1 MGLFDFVKN
10 AGKSLFGS
18 SDANAAEAIAKEVEE
33 GMSKMAEVFGDKF
46 RGGLWKGAVPSGP
59 GSTLEATLLLR
70 NQLREVL
77 EDHEIKSLCDAPCG
91 DGTWILEVT
100 GTLDLYL
107 GVDIVPEAIAAN
119 QTRNLPL
126 THFFRVGDITTSPL
140 PRVDAIFCRDCLVH
154 FPLQI
159 AMDTMRL
166 FKQSGSR
173 LLITTTFPKREKN
186 IEATLG
192 DWRPL
197 NLQAAPFNLPPPI
210 ALLRERAENSAD
222 KYNDKAVGIWR
233 LSDVLS

>member
-1 MGLFDFVKN
+1 MH
-10 AGKSLFGS
+10 
-18 SDANAAEAIAKEVEE
+18 
-33 GMSKMAEVFGDKF
+33 F
-46 RGGLWKGAVPSGP
+46 R
-59 GSTLEATLLLR
+59 
-70 NQLREVL
+70 
-77 EDHEIKSLCDAPCG
+77 
-91 DGTWILEVT
+91 
-100 GTLDLYL
+100 
-107 GVDIVPEAIAAN
+107 
-119 QTRNLPL
+119 
-126 THFFRVGDITTSPL
+126 
-140 PRVDAIFCRDCLVH
+140 
-154 FPLQI
+154 LQI